1 MTIDSAS
8 WDGRVLTV
16 RGSGENRDTVTL
28 VNANDP
34 NQVLGTRDIGR
45 RGSWRIRDWRPN
57 PVPCAV
63 AASAQGQEPVI
74 REVQNAPGNCAE
86 QALQAVGCSIAVD
99 PTSRNF
105 GDVNVGSSATRV
117 ATVTNTGTS
126 ACALNVS
133 TTGTTEFALTTPAS
147 ISVAAGD
154 TATVGAHYT
163 PVDVGPDSGSWRSA
177 AAASLRSMYL

>member
-1 MTIDSAS
+1 MKTHSFGRRSLGVAAAIAGLTAIFCGGQALADVTIDSAS

-28 VNANDP
+28 INANDP

-45 RGSWRIRDWRPN
+45 RGSWRIRDWRPD

-74 REVQNAPGNCAE
+74 REVRDAPGE
-86 QALQAVGCSIAVD
+86 LRRQTLQAGDCSIAVD

-105 GDVNVGSSATRV
+105 GDVNAGQQRDTQHHGDEHRYRCLYPQRV
-117 ATVTNTGTS
+117 
-126 ACALNVS
+126 
-133 TTGTTEFALTTPAS
+133 
-147 ISVAAGD
+147 
-154 TATVGAHYT
+154 HYRHDRVR
-163 PVDVGPDSGSWRSA
+163 PHHAR
-177 AAASLRSMYL
+177 